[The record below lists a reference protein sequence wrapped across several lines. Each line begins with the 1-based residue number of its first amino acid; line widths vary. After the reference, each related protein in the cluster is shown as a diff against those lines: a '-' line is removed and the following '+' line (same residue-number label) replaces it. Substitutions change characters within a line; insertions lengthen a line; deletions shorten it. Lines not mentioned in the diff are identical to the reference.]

1 MSQLINKSH
10 NTDDVLEKVDENY
23 KTERIADELVVLEEI
38 CLDESEL
45 NMEYNTR
52 AFEKFSIVFIVTES
66 PRKDEIMCNQIRSAE
81 VEEMNKKSV
90 LYELERQK
98 KLISF

>member
-23 KTERIADELVVLEEI
+23 KTERIADELAVLKEI

-52 AFEKFSIVFIVTES
+52 AFEKFSIAFLLLNLLGKMKLCVT
-66 PRKDEIMCNQIRSAE
+66 K
-81 VEEMNKKSV
+81 
-90 LYELERQK
+90 
-98 KLISF
+98 

>member
-1 MSQLINKSH
+1 MLISTAETDMSQLTNKSH

-23 KTERIADELVVLEEI
+23 KTERIADELAVLKEI

-52 AFEKFSIVFIVTES
+52 AFEKFSIAFLLLNLLGKMKLCVT
-66 PRKDEIMCNQIRSAE
+66 K
-81 VEEMNKKSV
+81 
-90 LYELERQK
+90 
-98 KLISF
+98 

>member
-1 MSQLINKSH
+1 MMY
-10 NTDDVLEKVDENY
+10 VLEKVDENY

-52 AFEKFSIVFIVTES
+52 AFENFSIVF
-66 PRKDEIMCNQIRSAE
+66 C
-81 VEEMNKKSV
+81 
-90 LYELERQK
+90 Y
-98 KLISF
+98 

>member
-1 MSQLINKSH
+1 
-10 NTDDVLEKVDENY
+10 
-23 KTERIADELVVLEEI
+23 
-38 CLDESEL
+38 
-45 NMEYNTR
+45 
-52 AFEKFSIVFIVTES
+52 
-66 PRKDEIMCNQIRSAE
+66 MCNQIRSAE